1 MPARFPHLR
10 PPAMIEPRFLEG
22 RSALVTGGSG
32 GLGAVM
38 AARLAQAGANVMIA
52 DVAADG
58 QCSATRSE
66 LSARNG
72 VAVEYCRADLSEA
85 EQVDRVVQT
94 TLERFGSVEILIN
107 NAVVRHFDPIERL
120 ALEDWNQA
128 LAVNLTAPFLA
139 TQKLLPVMR
148 KAGFGRIF
156 NMTSVFG
163 ARGTANRVGYVAT
176 KAALLGLTSA
186 TAIEVARSPISCHS
200 LTPGSVLTPGV
211 KVRVDALIA
220 SEAISPEEAERRFL
234 EGKQPN
240 GRFVDPASVAEVM
253 LMLCGPVGLDMNGA
267 NLPIE
272 GGWLARA

>member
-1 MPARFPHLR
+1 MA
-10 PPAMIEPRFLEG
+10 EPRSLAG
-22 RSALVTGGSG
+22 RSALVTGGAG

-38 AARLAQAGANVMIA
+38 AAKLAEAGANVMIA
-52 DVAADG
+52 DLAPADS
-58 QCSATRSE
+58 CSATRSE
-66 LSARNG
+66 LAARHG
-72 VAVEYCRADLSEA
+72 VSVDYCQTDLADPAQVERLVAM
-85 EQVDRVVQT
+85 
-94 TLERFGSVEILIN
+94 TLERFGSIEILIN
-107 NAVVRHFDPIERL
+107 NAVVRHFAPIEDLPL
-120 ALEDWNQA
+120 ADWNQA
-128 LAVNLTAPFLA
+128 LAVNLTAAFLC

-148 KAGFGRIF
+148 RAGYGRVF
-156 NMTSVFG
+156 NMTSVYG

-186 TAIEVARSPISCHS
+186 TAIEVAGSALSCHS

-220 SEAISPEEAERRFL
+220 SESISAEEAERRFL

-240 GRFVDPASVAEVM
+240 GRFVDPDSVAEVM